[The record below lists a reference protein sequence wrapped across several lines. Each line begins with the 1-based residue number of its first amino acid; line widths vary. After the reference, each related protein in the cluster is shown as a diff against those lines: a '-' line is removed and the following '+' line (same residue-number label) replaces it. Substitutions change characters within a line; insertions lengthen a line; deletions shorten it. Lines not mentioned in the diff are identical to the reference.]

1 MSALVCDAGA
11 RRGEMHYI
19 ACMTRPFAFMAF
31 LAGMSVLS
39 APAFAQLDTLPRFE
53 ALEQQLQTA
62 EQRHLDQLETQRQ
75 RERLRSTQP
84 NSGVSVAEQA
94 LRDMEYRRERDR
106 LLLQGEQD
114 RQRVQR
120 ERDLANAALLNARV
134 PVTSTAV
141 VTSPEAYL
149 LPPAPPGKYYARVE
163 GRFVLVD
170 ETSEL
175 VTSILPVQPTDPT
188 TDVPTGPRP
197 MPDRGL
203 PVRRVASGSSLVIHD
218 PATFALPPAP
228 GGQYYARV
236 DGLIVLVDQRTEMP
250 VKVVTGG

>member
-1 MSALVCDAGA
+1 
-11 RRGEMHYI
+11 MHYVDSMI
-19 ACMTRPFAFMAF
+19 RSFA
-31 LAGMSVLS
+31 LAGVFASIG
-39 APAFAQLDTLPRFE
+39 AFATPAFAQLDTLPRFE

-75 RERLRSTQP
+75 RERLTQP
-84 NSGVSVAEQA
+84 NVPEAQQA
-94 LRDMEYRRERDR
+94 LRDMDYRRERDR
-106 LLLQGEQD
+106 LLLQSEQD

-120 ERDLANAALLNARV
+120 ERDLANAALLDARV
-134 PVTSTAV
+134 PRTSTSV

-149 LPPAPPGKYYARVE
+149 LPPAPAGKYYARVE

-170 ETSEL
+170 EASQL

-188 TDVPTGPRP
+188 ADVPAGPRP

-203 PVRRVASGSSLVIHD
+203 PVRRVAAGSSLVIRD
-218 PATFALPPAP
+218 PASLALPPAP

-236 DGLIVLVDQRTEMP
+236 DGQIVLVDQRTEMP